1 MAELTTSPRLLPER
15 PALSPWFRVVPG
27 DEQLVLEHGGTVI
40 AFDGKAASL
49 LLPSL
54 LPLLDGRHTVG
65 EIVGT
70 LGEAVAPATRN
81 ALELLN
87 EKGALLDGPQ
97 PARSDGALAE
107 SAIFTTALT
116 GGSPADAHAT
126 LSASQ
131 IAIAGTSPVAAEV
144 ERILASTGFEHVRRA
159 DIEDHGRRSEFLIAA
174 PWDDE
179 VAHLH
184 SINMRR
190 LEQDA
195 PWLPVLPSDGHLAV
209 IGPLIVPG
217 VSGCHACYRLR
228 RGACSG
234 FEADFERV
242 DSVPPRAGSPS
253 ALSAVAAGLVGLL
266 TLRWLG
272 ADDSTLPGSYYTIET
287 GVVLGLGHGRL
298 LRVPRCP
305 DCGAGGAPM
314 PSPWFNAKAP
324 GD

>member
-1 MAELTTSPRLLPER
+1 MAELSASPRPLPER
-15 PALSPWFRVVPG
+15 PALSPWFRLLSG
-27 DEQLVLEHGGTVI
+27 DGQLLLEHGGTVI
-40 AFDGKAASL
+40 AFDGKAADI

-54 LPLLDGRHTVG
+54 LSLLDGRRSVD

-87 EKGALLDGPQ
+87 DKGALLDGPQ
-97 PARSDGALAE
+97 PSRIDGALAE
-107 SAIFTTALT
+107 AAIFTTALT
-116 GGSPADAHAT
+116 GGSPADAHKT
-126 LSASQ
+126 LSASR

-144 ERILASTGFEHVRRA
+144 ERILARTGFEHVRRA
-159 DIEDHGRRSEFLIAA
+159 DIEDHGDKSEFLIAA

-179 VAHLH
+179 LAHLH
-184 SINMRR
+184 SINTRR
-190 LEQDA
+190 LEQNA
-195 PWLPVLPSDGHLAV
+195 PWLPLLPSDGHLAV
-209 IGPLIVPG
+209 IGPLMVPG

-234 FEADFERV
+234 FEADFERI
-242 DSVPPRAGSPS
+242 DSIPPRAGSPS
-253 ALSAVAAGLVGLL
+253 ALCAVAAGLAGLL

-272 ADDSTLPGSYYTIET
+272 ANDSTLPGSYYSIET

-305 DCGAGGAPM
+305 ACGAGGAPM